1 MNSRGYSLAE
11 LLVVLAIFAA
21 LGVVGVPIAHA
32 LLNEWGL
39 LGSARLFKGEFLRAR
54 SMAAKTGVQ
63 TAIRFEP
70 CAAGSCISV
79 YRDGNR
85 NGVLSADILAGKD
98 VRVSGPVPLD
108 GRAPRVRVGVLPGVP
123 SMPPDTEP
131 LDPANPIRFG
141 RSAMVSFSPLGTA
154 TPGTFYLAA
163 RGTQAGVRVTGG
175 SARVRVMIWRG
186 GVWRER

>member
-1 MNSRGYSLAE
+1 MNSKGYSLAE
-11 LLVVLAIFAA
+11 VLVALGILAT
-21 LGVVGVPIAHA
+21 LGVVGVPVAQA

-39 LGSARLFKGEFLRAR
+39 LSSARLFKGEFLRAR
-54 SMAAKTGVQ
+54 SVAAKTGVQ
-63 TAIRFEP
+63 TAIRFER
-70 CAAGSCISV
+70 CASGTCISV

-85 NGVLSADILAGKD
+85 NGVLSSDIASGRD
-98 VRVSGPVPLD
+98 VRIAAPVPLD
-108 GRAPRVRVGVLPGVP
+108 GRAPRVQVGILPGVP
-123 SMPPDTEP
+123 AMPPENEL

-141 RSAMVSFSPLGTA
+141 RSGMVSFSPLGTA

-175 SARVRVMIWRG
+175 TARVRVMVWRG